1 MILFRIIAGIFRLIG
16 IMIVL
21 WYNRKREYAADLKGA
36 EIVGVDDMLATLRK
50 LLELENKA

>member
-1 MILFRIIAGIFRLIG
+1 MIIF
-16 IMIVL
+16 